1 MQSSEEM
8 GMFIKDWKK
17 DLFTIPNMLSLFR
30 LLLIPV
36 YVVIYLNAETAVDY
50 YIAGGILAVSCL
62 TDMIDGQI
70 ARHFNMISTIGKI
83 LDPLADKITQFT
95 LIVCLAIT
103 YPVLI
108 PLMVLFFIK
117 EVFQL
122 VAGFLTLRKGKMLSG
137 ALISGK
143 ICTAVLF
150 VSLIVLVMFP
160 QIPAE
165 AVNVIMAV
173 DTILLMIAF
182 LHYAITYFTHGTM
195 IQELDPKE
203 NEENA

>member
-1 MQSSEEM
+1 
-8 GMFIKDWKK
+8 MFIKDWKK

-36 YVVIYLNAETAVDY
+36 YIVIYLNADTDVDY

-83 LDPLADKITQFT
+83 LDPFADKVTQFS
-95 LIVCLAIT
+95 LIVCLAVE
-103 YPVLI
+103 YPILI
-108 PLMVLFFIK
+108 PLMVLFFVK

-122 VAGFLTLRKGKMLSG
+122 VAGLLTLRKGQMLTG

-143 ICTAVLF
+143 ISTTILF
-150 VSLIVLVMFP
+150 ISLIVLVMFP
-160 QIPAE
+160 KMDSTY
-165 AVNVIMAV
+165 VNLIMVV
-173 DTILLMIAF
+173 DGIFLLIAF
-182 LHYAITYFTHGTM
+182 IHYAITYFTHSAM
-195 IQELDPKE
+195 IQQLEK
-203 NEENA
+203 NEHEDC

>member
-1 MQSSEEM
+1 
-8 GMFIKDWKK
+8 MFIKDWKK

-36 YVVIYLNAETAVDY
+36 YIIIYLNADSDIDY
-50 YIAGGILAVSCL
+50 YVAGGILAVSCL

-83 LDPLADKITQFT
+83 LDPFADKITQFS
-95 LIVCLAIT
+95 LIVCLAVE
-103 YPVLI
+103 YPILI

-122 VAGFLTLRKGKMLSG
+122 VAGLLTLRKGQMLTG

-143 ICTAVLF
+143 ISTTILF
-150 VSLIVLVMFP
+150 ISLIVLVMFP
-160 QIPAE
+160 KMDSTY
-165 AVNVIMAV
+165 VNLIMVI
-173 DTILLMIAF
+173 DGIFLLIAF
-182 LHYAITYFTHGTM
+182 VHYAITYFTHSAM
-195 IQELDPKE
+195 IQQLEKNE
-203 NEENA
+203 NEDC

>member
-1 MQSSEEM
+1 
-8 GMFIKDWKK
+8 MFIKDWKK

-36 YVVIYLNAETAVDY
+36 YIVIYLNADADIDY

-83 LDPLADKITQFT
+83 LDPFADKITQFT
-95 LIVCLAIT
+95 LIVCLTIK
-103 YPVLI
+103 YPILL
-108 PLMVLFFIK
+108 PLVVLFFIK

-122 VAGFLTLRKGKMLSG
+122 VAGLLTLRKGKMLTG
-137 ALISGK
+137 ALITGK
-143 ICTAVLF
+143 ISTAVLF

-160 QIPAE
+160 NIHPV
-165 AVNVIMAV
+165 AVNVIMLV
-173 DTILLMIAF
+173 DAILLLISF
-182 LHYAITYFTHGTM
+182 LHYAMTYFTHGKM
-195 IQELDPKE
+195 IQELEPTEKKE
-203 NEENA
+203 NT

>member
-1 MQSSEEM
+1 
-8 GMFIKDWKK
+8 MFIKDWKK

-36 YVVIYLNAETAVDY
+36 YVVIYLNAQAAIDY

-122 VAGFLTLRKGKMLSG
+122 VAGFLTLRKGKMLTG

-143 ICTAVLF
+143 ISTAVLF

-160 QIPAE
+160 QIPTE

-173 DTILLMIAF
+173 DTLLLMIAF
-182 LHYAITYFTHGTM
+182 LHYAITYFTNGAM
-195 IQELDPKE
+195 IQALEPKK

>member
-1 MQSSEEM
+1 
-8 GMFIKDWKK
+8 MFIKDWKK

-36 YVVIYLNAETAVDY
+36 YIVIYLNADADIDY

-83 LDPLADKITQFT
+83 LDPFADKITQFT
-95 LIVCLAIT
+95 LIVCLTIK
-103 YPVLI
+103 YPILL
-108 PLMVLFFIK
+108 PLVVLFFIK

-122 VAGFLTLRKGKMLSG
+122 VAGLLTLRKGKMLSG

-143 ICTAVLF
+143 ISTAVLF
-150 VSLIVLVMFP
+150 VSLIILVMFP
-160 QIPAE
+160 KIDPV
-165 AVNVIMAV
+165 AVNVIMLV
-173 DTILLMIAF
+173 DAILLLISF
-182 LHYAITYFTHGTM
+182 LHYAMTYFTHGKM
-195 IQELDPKE
+195 IQELEPADK
-203 NEENA
+203 EENK

>member
-1 MQSSEEM
+1 
-8 GMFIKDWKK
+8 MFIKDWKK

-36 YVVIYLNAETAVDY
+36 YVVIYLNAEADIDY

-95 LIVCLAIT
+95 LIVCLAIE
-103 YPVLI
+103 YPILI
-108 PLMVLFFIK
+108 PLMVLFFVK

-122 VAGFLTLRKGKMLSG
+122 VAGFLTLRKGKMLTG
-137 ALISGK
+137 ALITGK
-143 ICTAVLF
+143 ISTAVLF

-160 QIPAE
+160 KMDLV
-165 AVNVIMAV
+165 AVNIIMVV
-173 DTILLMIAF
+173 DGILLLISF
-182 LHYAITYFTHGTM
+182 IHYAVTYFTHGAM
-195 IQELDPKE
+195 IQKLESTEK
-203 NEENA
+203 EENA

>member
-1 MQSSEEM
+1 
-8 GMFIKDWKK
+8 MFIKDWKK

-36 YVVIYLNAETAVDY
+36 YIVIYLNAENDIDY

-62 TDMIDGQI
+62 TDMVDGQI

-83 LDPLADKITQFT
+83 LDPLADKVTQFS
-95 LIVCLAIT
+95 LIVCLAIE

-122 VAGFLTLRKGKMLSG
+122 VAGLFTLRKGQMLTG
-137 ALISGK
+137 ALITGK

-150 VSLIVLVMFP
+150 ISLIVLVMFP
-160 QIPAE
+160 KMDPV
-165 AVNVIMAV
+165 AVNIIMLV
-173 DTILLMIAF
+173 DSILLLTSF
-182 LHYAITYFTHGTM
+182 VHYAITYFTHGKM
-195 IQELDPKE
+195 IQKLDQPE